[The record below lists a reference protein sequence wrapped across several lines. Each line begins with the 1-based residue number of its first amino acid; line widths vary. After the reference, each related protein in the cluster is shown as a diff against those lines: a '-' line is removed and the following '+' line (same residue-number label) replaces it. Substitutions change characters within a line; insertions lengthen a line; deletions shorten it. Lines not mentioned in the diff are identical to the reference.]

1 MILKSEEAR
10 PERSEVG
17 LEVKLWLKG
26 VKLQERP
33 PPPENPVTNIPRT
46 ES

>member
-1 MILKSEEAR
+1 LGLKVIGGIHWEA
-10 PERSEVG
+10 
-17 LEVKLWLKG
+17 LKLWLKG